1 MLKFSFN
8 DTMKLCMAVVLLVG
22 CASANAAVT
31 RDYDAI
37 ATKAARFFHYR
48 EWTNAAA
55 MYELMIEDSAKVCDT
70 YAHAIV
76 TAGMRNLPDY
86 EMSLL
91 ERAQS
96 QLIPLDSGFQG
107 VRRVSFSIGQSSLY
121 ENFLLLVKERQ
132 PWLTRS
138 IEKQLLSYY
147 VFRCNAPEIIR
158 YSRIM
163 LSGAPD
169 NVAFMNNLAYG
180 YMLSGD
186 EEQGIATYK
195 EILKLHPDN
204 YDALLVLGNYY
215 RQKGDMAQSR
225 EYLERALT
233 IKATPYV
240 SELLGIG
247 VDKH

>member
-91 ERAQS
+91 ERAQ
-96 QLIPLDSGFQG
+96 
-107 VRRVSFSIGQSSLY
+107 
-121 ENFLLLVKERQ
+121 
-132 PWLTRS
+132 
-138 IEKQLLSYY
+138 
-147 VFRCNAPEIIR
+147 
-158 YSRIM
+158 
-163 LSGAPD
+163 
-169 NVAFMNNLAYG
+169 
-180 YMLSGD
+180 
-186 EEQGIATYK
+186 
-195 EILKLHPDN
+195 
-204 YDALLVLGNYY
+204 
-215 RQKGDMAQSR
+215 
-225 EYLERALT
+225 
-233 IKATPYV
+233 
-240 SELLGIG
+240 
-247 VDKH
+247 